1 MGSNSRK
8 PWQYGTRG
16 YTGPGG
22 MGNCQGQDGHLSWEC
37 HGTGQGIGCGDDD
50 CIQTRVNGESGNPVQ
65 AWTGPRAR
73 HRGNA
78 KLEQEGTAL
87 EKQFQGFVG
96 CSWADLDL
104 ENLDVDFIEDL
115 MLRAK
120 PTNAILQDI
129 RNRQIVKLEKV
140 KDEYW
145 EKIKDLGEEKKE
157 VVEEINEV
165 EKVMEVDESVPPI
178 ESANPA

>member
-1 MGSNSRK
+1 MGV
-8 PWQYGTRG
+8 T
-16 YTGPGG
+16 
-22 MGNCQGQDGHLSWEC
+22 
-37 HGTGQGIGCGDDD
+37 
-50 CIQTRVNGESGNPVQ
+50 VGNP
-65 AWTGPRAR
+65 
-73 HRGNA
+73 GNMGHGDILDLEEWGTVRDRMVTYHGNDTA
-78 KLEQEGTAL
+78 QVKGLVVEMMTAFKPELMGKAETLSKLGQVLELVIGEMLKLEQEVTAL

-145 EKIKDLGEEKKE
+145 EKIKDLGEEKE

-165 EKVMEVDESVPPI
+165 EKVKEVDESVPPI

>member
-1 MGSNSRK
+1 MG
-8 PWQYGTRG
+8 TV
-16 YTGPGG
+16 T
-22 MGNCQGQDGHLSWEC
+22 
-37 HGTGQGIGCGDDD
+37 
-50 CIQTRVNGESGNPVQ
+50 SGNRSKMGGDILDLEE
-65 AWTGPRAR
+65 WTNVRNKMIKYHENITSEVKGMVVEMITAFKPELMGKAETLSKL
-73 HRGNA
+73 GQVIEVA
-78 KLEQEGTAL
+78 IGEMLKLEEEVTAL

-129 RNRQIVKLEKV
+129 RNRQIVKLDKV
-140 KDEYW
+140 KNEYW
-145 EKIKDLGEEKKE
+145 EKIKELGEEKKVILEE
-157 VVEEINEV
+157 VNEV
-165 EKVMEVDESVPPI
+165 EKLKDVDESVPPI

>member
-1 MGSNSRK
+1 MGSFSTDHSECSNSRK

-22 MGNCQGQDGHLSWEC
+22 MGDCQGQDGHLSWEC
-37 HGTGQGIGCGDDD
+37 HGTGQGFGCY
-50 CIQTRVNGESGNPVQ
+50 
-65 AWTGPRAR
+65 
-73 HRGNA
+73 
-78 KLEQEGTAL
+78 
-87 EKQFQGFVG
+87 
-96 CSWADLDL
+96 SWADLDL

-157 VVEEINEV
+157 VVEEI
-165 EKVMEVDESVPPI
+165 
-178 ESANPA
+178 